1 MERQELRDTIA
12 RALTGAAEA
21 CPVLSNFVCQAADR
35 FRTGEIRE
43 GNELLALILGD
54 LSVLAGLLADVRHW
68 SEGSGP
74 DQALPTESLEEE
86 SRQMLE
92 RLRMLQE
99 AQERDDWILLADIL
113 EYELS
118 EKVTDW
124 SGLFRDLSTP
134 LANAQAG

>member
-54 LSVLAGLLADVRHW
+54 LSVLAGLLSDVRHW
-68 SEGSGP
+68 SEGGGP
-74 DQALPTESLEEE
+74 GQALPTESLEEE

-134 LANAQAG
+134 LLSAQAG

>member
-1 MERQELRDTIA
+1 MDPRELRDTIA

-21 CPVLSNFVCQAADR
+21 CPALSNFVCEAADR

-43 GNELLALILGD
+43 GNELLALILSD
-54 LSVLAGLLADVRHW
+54 LSVLAGLLSDVRHW
-68 SEGSGP
+68 AGAGGKGE
-74 DQALPTESLEEE
+74 ALPTESLEEE
-86 SRQMLE
+86 SRQMLD

-124 SGLFRDLSTP
+124 SGLFRDLSSP
-134 LANAQAG
+134 LLNAQAG

>member
-54 LSVLAGLLADVRHW
+54 LSVLAGLLSDVKHW
-68 SEGSGP
+68 AERGGP
-74 DQALPTESLEEE
+74 DQTLPTESLEEE
-86 SRQMLE
+86 SRRMLE
-92 RLRMLQE
+92 RPRMRRE

-134 LANAQAG
+134 LLSAQAG

>member
-1 MERQELRDTIA
+1 MEPTELRDAIA

-21 CPVLSNFVCQAADR
+21 CPVLSDFVCQAADR
-35 FRTGEIRE
+35 FRTGEVQE

-68 SEGSGP
+68 AGAGGAGE
-74 DQALPTESLEEE
+74 AVPTESLEEE
-86 SRQMLE
+86 SRQMLD

>member
-1 MERQELRDTIA
+1 MEGQELRDTIV

-21 CPVLSNFVCQAADR
+21 CPVLSNFICQAADR
-35 FRTGEIRE
+35 LRTGEIRE

-54 LSVLAGLLADVRHW
+54 LSVLAGLLSDVRQW
-68 SEGSGP
+68 SEGCGP
-74 DQALPTESLEEE
+74 EKALPTDSLEEE

-118 EKVTDW
+118 EKVTNW
-124 SGLFRDLSTP
+124 SGLFRDLSIP
-134 LANAQAG
+134 LLSAQAG

>member
-54 LSVLAGLLADVRHW
+54 LSVLAGLLSDVKHW
-68 SEGSGP
+68 SERGGP
-74 DQALPTESLEEE
+74 DQTLPTESLEEE

-134 LANAQAG
+134 LLSAQAG